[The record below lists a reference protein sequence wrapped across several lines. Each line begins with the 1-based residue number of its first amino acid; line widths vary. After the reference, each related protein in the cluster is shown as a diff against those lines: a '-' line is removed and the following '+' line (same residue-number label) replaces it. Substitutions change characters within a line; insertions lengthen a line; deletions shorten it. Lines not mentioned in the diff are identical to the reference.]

1 MHLADEGPKALG
13 SIEVV
18 VVLKGV
24 LHIRQRLQ
32 NVRMLWPR
40 NRLAQE
46 LVCISNVQA
55 LQTVKFNHMNFA
67 ETQEMV

>member
-24 LHIRQRLQ
+24 LHIRQRQQ

-46 LVCISNVQA
+46 LVYMHFQCPGLANCEI
-55 LQTVKFNHMNFA
+55 
-67 ETQEMV
+67 